1 MASISTALNKQ
12 TTTDFAVNEESS
24 TQAATR
30 SDKAST
36 LANKIY
42 DIDVTKDAK
51 QQAYIQPA
59 TTSISTEVETER
71 FDFSKPKAG
80 GNTVNDTAGASIN
93 GVKANSFKTSVVS
106 VHYYRNEKR
115 FRAVMT
121 IKGRVDF
128 VYVSASYSDM
138 FSHNEALTDKG
149 YTTAAQLQ
157 QELISK
163 FKNTPDFD
171 FCEYRH
177 NEIHQAFKKKGRF
190 DEKRQCYVHADMPK
204 RSIPSNRTTSPPIN
218 SKHIP
223 YNHVS
228 YRKDARIFK
237 AQLIHKKI
245 RFTCQYSI
253 GSHSLSQYW
262 NEQNNTLTDAG
273 KDIAKNAQK
282 GLIQKLRAAHP
293 EMTLEEQHA
302 CFTSSTYDAT
312 EECYYKDT
320 RNIPNRIE
328 SKLIPVYGISY
339 ICICDSKKNPS
350 YCFRFRFGNC
360 EYRKRINLSACRKI
374 WDEGN
379 QRLTALGLE
388 LAENTQ
394 RIALKKYNNTLPC
407 DNEII
412 QKKTEYCTVRKVFYK
427 RGKMPLPVPKGHQLP
442 QTQDSASNTDI
453 MSDSSESLPSPN
465 PPYLEPLAAE
475 SCDGS
480 ATNESS
486 EASSDDAQSR
496 TNDTLARSN
505 TPPPTITVKQEP
517 DLRLPKAHLYH
528 DPELTFRNKAKTTLC
543 NWMTDFNKRRKTER
557 TVFEYDSGN
566 QKYSP
571 ITHQQKAQ
579 KYQKYLEEWF
589 SSTPSQRAKKEQ
601 ELVTVKQISEDDP
614 RIGLRNQNGLF
625 ASTKDIEENCILGVY
640 SGTYMLYGENIEDR
654 TDIRAELDFLQQDY
668 ACGSDAYSNYTI
680 SIILNNESILTV
692 SGLHRGS
699 ACSFINTAAT
709 NDRVDEVN
717 AEVNTIFKIVMLKGQ
732 PPVVLAVTTKTI
744 PASAEIIT
752 HYGNHYWEQY
762 GYGRNKAQPIGI
774 PLDVLEQFPETEQLN
789 DDDRKLYTES
799 DIKQAAATTT
809 GNKTVKSKVGKKRQN
824 SDDHTTKKRT
834 KRTRHS

>member
-24 TQAATR
+24 TQAATC
-30 SDKAST
+30 SDKTTT

-42 DIDVTKDAK
+42 EIDDVSKDAK
-51 QQAYIQPA
+51 QQEYIQPA

-71 FDFSKPKAG
+71 SDFSKQRTG
-80 GNTVNDTAGASIN
+80 GNTVNDTAGARPNGLKATSI
-93 GVKANSFKTSVVS
+93 KTSVVN
-106 VHYYRNEKR
+106 VRYYHNTKR
-115 FRAVMT
+115 FKAQMT
-121 IKGRVDF
+121 IKGYGDS
-128 VYVSASYSDM
+128 VYASGSYSAM
-138 FSHNEALTDKG
+138 FSDDETLTDKG

-163 FKNTPDFD
+163 FENSKRFSI
-171 FCEYRH
+171 EK
-177 NEIHQAFKKKGRF
+177 IHLPFERIGRF
-190 DEKRQCYVHADMPK
+190 DEQRQCYVHADMPK
-204 RSIPSNRTTSPPIN
+204 RSIKNNRKTSPPIDPD
-218 SKHIP
+218 HIP
-223 YNHVS
+223 YSRIS
-228 YRKDARIFK
+228 YSKNGRVFEARLTYNK
-237 AQLIHKKI
+237 VK
-245 RFTCQYSI
+245 FTS
-253 GSHSLSQYW
+253 SHSIKLHEFSKYFDQE
-262 NEQNNTLTDAG
+262 NETLTDTG
-273 KDIAKNAQK
+273 KDIAKKVQK
-282 GLIQKLRAAHP
+282 NLIQKLRTAHP

-302 CFTSSTYDAT
+302 CFPDSTYDAT

-320 RNIPNRIE
+320 GNIPSRIE
-328 SKLIPVYGISY
+328 SKFIPVYGITYGRNSRTSHIY
-339 ICICDSKKNPS
+339 
-350 YCFRFRFGNC
+350 YFRFQVGNC
-360 EYRKRINLSACRKI
+360 EHKEYLNRSECRRI

-394 RIALKKYNNTLPC
+394 RVGLKKYNNTLLC

-427 RGKMPLPVPKGHQLP
+427 TGQKPTDPAGHQLP
-442 QTQDSASNTDI
+442 QTQDCASNTDI

-465 PPYLEPLAAE
+465 PPSPQPQVTE

-571 ITHQQKAQ
+571 ITPQQKAQ

-809 GNKTVKSKVGKKRQN
+809 GNKTVKSKVGKKREC
-824 SDDHTTKKRT
+824 SDDNAKRT
-834 KRTRHS
+834 KRTRCS